1 MITSFDDE
9 IKEMQKEKYRLESDL
24 KNADLKLILLFE
36 ELILLKSM
44 QREDERLT
52 SELKKC
58 TESKGYIIKEIQEIT
73 KRLLTKKTE
82 IEDIKEEETKLLN
95 QFHELVDTNHE
106 HYDQIL
112 NFYEKITRK
121 RRKPEKIK
129 AEDGDGDEDDD
140 EDGDEE
146 EQDDEEVF
154 LSSKII
160 HSTTNTSVVANQ
172 HMEPL
177 DEHEEKHNFTA
188 FSVETRHLSLEDDK
202 NPIKIKKSPVNHTF
216 SEIPKSTTT
225 STRLSRSNSNRS
237 GTTPRSWIRNVS
249 HSSKRFLTKID
260 SSLMGKEKDEK
271 GNIFAFAQDNEME
284 QSVTGLDNE
293 KSLEKAKRIKK
304 ERKMMVLSI
313 MIVTVM
319 TFVIWYV
326 SITGMFFRDEF
337 IKVKISIPE

>member
-1 MITSFDDE
+1 MLLPFIDPCDASTTAVYQGLVRFYSFMTIFKFGEEQEDDE
-9 IKEMQKEKYRLESDL
+9 ENW
-24 KNADLKLILLFE
+24 KN
-36 ELILLKSM
+36 KSG
-44 QREDERLT
+44 T
-52 SELKKC
+52 
-58 TESKGYIIKEIQEIT
+58 
-73 KRLLTKKTE
+73 
-82 IEDIKEEETKLLN
+82 
-95 QFHELVDTNHE
+95 
-106 HYDQIL
+106 
-112 NFYEKITRK
+112 
-121 RRKPEKIK
+121 
-129 AEDGDGDEDDD
+129 
-140 EDGDEE
+140 

-188 FSVETRHLSLEDDK
+188 FSVETRHLSLEDDE
-202 NPIKIKKSPVNHTF
+202 NPIKIKKSPVNQTF
-216 SEIPKSTTT
+216 SEIPKSTAA

-337 IKVKISIPE
+337 IKVKISNQENLFGIKNVVSCDKRFLITDKSRFVPVKVFGKTEFLKFDDFEGGQLEPGKECFIKIRS